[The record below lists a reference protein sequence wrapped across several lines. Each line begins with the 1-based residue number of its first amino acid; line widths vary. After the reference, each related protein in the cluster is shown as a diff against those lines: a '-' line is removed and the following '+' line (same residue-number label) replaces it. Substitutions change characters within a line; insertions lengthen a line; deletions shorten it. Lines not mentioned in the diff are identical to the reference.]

1 MQKEGT
7 LVPLSRK
14 FYPSLPESRCLG
26 FGLSKGALDKTAGHL
41 PGHSSMH
48 CFPRPTMPLRPTAP
62 GSQPLLAL
70 PIPCFL
76 QAPCADMG
84 SCTRAHCVAGALDF
98 TRLLCA
104 VLGIVVIMV
113 VPSIIKLQVHKSVCV
128 WTPVACPS
136 AYGRRSLFPSTS
148 LSTSLTCQPQ
158 GDSSGQEATVVGVQA
173 LCMNREFQHKSN
185 ITFNDNDTV
194 SFLEYYNFQSQREVQ
209 WLGELLHCQAQ
220 HPGPECSIGDG
231 EYVYGPKTV
240 HDLGV
245 HYFGECAFMNHT
257 IGKIMWGYDHPPC
270 TSSIN
275 TSQTCSS

>member
-158 GDSSGQEATVVGVQA
+158 GDSSGQEATVVGV
-173 LCMNREFQHKSN
+173 
-185 ITFNDNDTV
+185 
-194 SFLEYYNFQSQREVQ
+194 
-209 WLGELLHCQAQ
+209 
-220 HPGPECSIGDG
+220 HPYVWIGS
-231 EYVYGPKTV
+231 
-240 HDLGV
+240 
-245 HYFGECAFMNHT
+245 
-257 IGKIMWGYDHPPC
+257 
-270 TSSIN
+270 SSIRA
-275 TSQTCSS
+275 TSPSMTMTQCLSSSTTTSNPSEKSSGLESYYIVKPNILVLSAALVMENMSMGLKLFMTLVFTTLVSVPSWTTL